1 MTIARPAPTSPQELS
16 RWNFSALDSAVS
28 SVVRLPHDAMI
39 AEKRTPDAD
48 GGSDTAYFPGGSYR
62 YVTEWIAPQEPSAY
76 AALRFEGVQ
85 GEASVAVNGVPVGTI
100 RSGYTEFEI
109 PVAEQVR
116 WGDSNEIEVVVDNT
130 AQPSNRWYP
139 GSGLY
144 RQVFVVLRPDVRFG
158 NDGVRLR
165 TRSLTTAT
173 AVVEV
178 EYWLQH
184 AGAPRTALSDVDVF
198 IALYDGDRLVA
209 DGHGSGA
216 HGTVTLRVAAPHG
229 WSAELPHLYRLHA
242 EVRQDDVV
250 VDERSER
257 VGLRTISVDARQGLR
272 VNGRTVLLRG
282 GCIHHDNGL
291 LGAATHRAAEFRRIR
306 LLKQAGFNAIRSAH
320 NPISRH
326 LLDACDEIGMY
337 VLDELADYWVVSKT
351 AHDFAWRFR
360 DTWREDADRMVEK
373 DRNRPSVIMYASGN
387 EIPETATPE
396 GVGLTREITE
406 YLHEIDPDRPV
417 TVAINLFLN
426 TLVSMDQ
433 SPYKK
438 RPAEEASLAGSTEAN
453 VMINQ
458 IGRMMDIVSR
468 LPRADK
474 ASRDAFANVD
484 IAGYNYGLGR
494 YRRDVRAYPER
505 VILGSETLPG
515 DVARAWHL
523 VEKYPAVIGDFIWA
537 GWEYL
542 GEVGVSVWVEG
553 KKAGLSKP
561 YPYIISG
568 PGMFDLTGRPD
579 ITLRLAQAAW
589 GELDAPAI
597 GVRPVNLSGVQMVRS
612 AWRKTDAV
620 ESWSWQGC
628 EGSKAE
634 IEVYT
639 ADDSVTLL
647 LNGRRIGS
655 RRAGRRRGY
664 IARFTAP
671 YEPGELTA
679 IAYRDGVE
687 VSRTTLR
694 SARPTLTLALTAE
707 AESVVAD
714 GADLIF
720 ANFAIQDA
728 DGVVEML
735 ADEQVT
741 VTVSG
746 PGELVGFGTAAPATE
761 EDFTADT
768 RTTFRGRALAV
779 VRSTGE
785 PGTITITARTES
797 RGEATL
803 TVDAVASTTTTED
816 AAADIVRSPANL

>member
-1 MTIARPAPTSPQELS
+1 MTMARPAPTAPQELS
-16 RWNFSALDSAVS
+16 LWRFGPTDSATTIE
-28 SVVRLPHDAMI
+28 VRLPHDAMI
-39 AEKRTPDAD
+39 AEKRSPDAD

-62 YVTEWIAPQEPSAY
+62 YTTEWIAPQERLAG

-85 GEASVAVNGVPVGTI
+85 GEASVAFNGVPVGTI

-109 PVAEQVR
+109 PVDEHVR
-116 WGDSNEIEVVVDNT
+116 WGDTNEIEVLVDNT

-144 RQVFVVLRPDVRFG
+144 RQVFVVFRPDVRFA

-165 TRSLTTAT
+165 TRSLNTGA
-173 AVVEV
+173 AAVEV
-178 EYWLQH
+178 GYRLEYS
-184 AGAPRTALSDVDVF
+184 GPPRTALSDVDVS

-209 DGHGSGA
+209 EGHGSGA
-216 HGTVTLRVAAPHG
+216 HGTVQLSVREPRP
-229 WSAELPHLYRLHA
+229 WSSDSPHLYRLVA

-250 VDERSER
+250 VDERRER

-272 VNGRTVLLRG
+272 VNGQTVLLRG

-306 LLKQAGFNAIRSAH
+306 LLKEAGFNAIRSAH

-337 VLDELADYWVVSKT
+337 VLDELADYWIVSKT

-406 YLHEIDPDRPV
+406 YLHELDPDRPV

-426 TLVSMDQ
+426 TLVSIDQ

-438 RPAEEASLAGSTEAN
+438 RSKEDTSLAGSTEAN

-458 IGRMMDIVSR
+458 IGRMMDLVSR

-523 VEKYPAVIGDFIWA
+523 VQKYPAVIGDFIWA

-597 GVRPVNLSGVQMVRS
+597 GVRPVNLSGVPMVRS

-628 EGSKAE
+628 EGAKAE
-634 IEVYT
+634 IEVYS
-639 ADDSVTLL
+639 AEDRVTLF

-655 RRAGRRRGY
+655 RRTGRRHGY
-664 IARFTAP
+664 LARFAAP

-679 IAYRDGVE
+679 VAYRNGVE

-694 SARPTLTLALTAE
+694 SARPTLTLAVSAE
-707 AESVVAD
+707 AESIAAD
-714 GADLIF
+714 GADLVF
-720 ANFAIQDA
+720 AHLSLQDA

-746 PGELVGFGTAAPATE
+746 PGELVGYGTAAPATE
-761 EDFTADT
+761 EEFTADT
-768 RTTFRGRALAV
+768 RTTFRGRALAI

-785 PGTITITARTES
+785 PGTITITARAES
-797 RGEATL
+797 RGEVTL
-803 TVDAVASTTTTED
+803 TVNAVAT
-816 AAADIVRSPANL
+816 ADQVADDTARSHAVL

>member
-1 MTIARPAPTSPQELS
+1 MTMARPAPTAPQELS
-16 RWNFSALDSAVS
+16 LWRFGPTDSATTIE
-28 SVVRLPHDAMI
+28 VRLPHDAMI
-39 AEKRTPDAD
+39 SEKRSPDAD

-62 YVTEWIAPQEPSAY
+62 YTTEWIAPQERIAG

-85 GEASVAVNGVPVGTI
+85 GEASVALNGVPVGTI

-109 PVAEQVR
+109 PVDEHVR
-116 WGDSNEIEVVVDNT
+116 WGDTNEIEVLVDNT

-144 RQVFVVLRPDVRFG
+144 RQVFVVFRPDVRFA

-165 TRSLTTAT
+165 TRSLSTGVA
-173 AVVEV
+173 AVEV
-178 EYWLQH
+178 GYRLEYS
-184 AGAPRTALSDVDVF
+184 GPPRTALSDVDVSV
-198 IALYDGDRLVA
+198 ALYDGDRLVA
-209 DGHGSGA
+209 EGHGSGA
-216 HGTVTLRVAAPHG
+216 HGTVQLSVREPRP
-229 WSAELPHLYRLHA
+229 WSSDSPHLYRLVA

-250 VDERSER
+250 VDERRER

-272 VNGRTVLLRG
+272 VNGQTVLLRG

-306 LLKQAGFNAIRSAH
+306 LLKEAGFNAIRSAH

-326 LLDACDEIGMY
+326 LLDACDEIGVY
-337 VLDELADYWVVSKT
+337 VLDELADYWIVSKT

-406 YLHEIDPDRPV
+406 YLHELDPDRPV

-438 RPAEEASLAGSTEAN
+438 RPKEDTSLAGSTEAN

-458 IGRMMDIVSR
+458 IGRMMDLVSR

-523 VEKYPAVIGDFIWA
+523 VQKYPAVIGDFIWA

-553 KKAGLSKP
+553 KKAG
-561 YPYIISG
+561 
-568 PGMFDLTGRPD
+568 RPD

-597 GVRPVNLSGVQMVRS
+597 GVRPVNLSGVPMVRS

-628 EGSKAE
+628 EGAKAE
-634 IEVYT
+634 IEVYS
-639 ADDSVTLL
+639 AEDSVTLF

-655 RRAGRRRGY
+655 RRAGRRHGY
-664 IARFTAP
+664 LARFAAP

-679 IAYRDGVE
+679 VAYRNGVE

-694 SARPTLTLALTAE
+694 SARPTLTLAGSAE
-707 AESVVAD
+707 AESIAAD
-714 GADLIF
+714 GADLVF
-720 ANFAIQDA
+720 AHLSLQDA

-746 PGELVGFGTAAPATE
+746 PGELVGYGTAAPATE
-761 EDFTADT
+761 EEFTADT
-768 RTTFRGRALAV
+768 RTTFRGRALAI

-785 PGTITITARTES
+785 PGTITITARAES
-797 RGEATL
+797 RGEVAL
-803 TVDAVASTTTTED
+803 TVNAVATADQVADDTT
-816 AAADIVRSPANL
+816 RSRAVL